1 MTYAAGQAEGM
12 EHGSG
17 TLQTHAGKLYFFCD
31 RTLLLYHID
40 HCINVGAEAGA
51 EVGT

>member
-1 MTYAAGQAEGM
+1 M
-12 EHGSG
+12 EVEHCKHMQGS
-17 TLQTHAGKLYFFCD
+17 YNFFCD